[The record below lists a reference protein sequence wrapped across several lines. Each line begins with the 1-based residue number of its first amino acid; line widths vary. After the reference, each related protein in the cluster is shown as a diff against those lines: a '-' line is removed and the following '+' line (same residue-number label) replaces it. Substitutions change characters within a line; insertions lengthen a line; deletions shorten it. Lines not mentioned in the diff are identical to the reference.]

1 MGRAPI
7 VHGFGADLRKGL
19 KLIAHSADVRYVAKD
34 HPLDHLPNHSPILDP
49 GDCELARTAAGKS
62 RWPVRRRSAI
72 LIVGD
77 ETELLTRYARSLGA
91 YGYAVEF
98 AHDDAMVARLTRE
111 KEFDVV
117 VNDID
122 MRNCCDGQSL
132 RQLRKENKRVP
143 VVVLSGCVAFASARA
158 ALDCG
163 AHKYLVKPVS
173 DDRLLEVL
181 VEAMQ
186 SAARSAV
193 ASI

>member
-1 MGRAPI
+1 MAKDHSVNVEPSGSGTTNKGTTRPGRAP
-7 VHGFGADLRKGL
+7 
-19 KLIAHSADVRYVAKD
+19 AK
-34 HPLDHLPNHSPILDP
+34 
-49 GDCELARTAAGKS
+49 
-62 RWPVRRRSAI
+62 RRSTI

-77 ETELLTRYARSLGA
+77 DTDVLTRFARSLSA
-91 YGYAVEF
+91 YGYIVDL
-98 AHDDAMVARLTRE
+98 AHDDATVARLTHE

-122 MRNCCDGQSL
+122 MRSCCDGQSL

-143 VVVLSGCVAFASARA
+143 VVVLSGCLAFASARA

-173 DDRLLEVL
+173 DERLLEVV

-186 SAARSAV
+186 DSAARAH
-193 ASI
+193 